1 MAGGGLVEPLLISTR
16 LGMDEMVIG
25 GQLVEFKHIFYS
37 WVAIGILTILGL
49 VVKSRLKM
57 VPTGAQNVLETMID
71 GLEGFIIS
79 NMGERGRRY
88 VPLLC
93 GIFFYILCM
102 NLMGL
107 VPGFDA
113 PTANMNTTAS
123 MAVLVFLYY
132 NFLGLKSWGPKY
144 IKHFTGP
151 MPVLTPLMLPL
162 EIVSHLA
169 RPLSLTFR
177 LFGNIRGEE
186 LILVIFFT
194 LAPLFATLPIYFLF
208 GLAKTLQAFIFFLLT
223 MVYIQGALDHAH

>member
-1 MAGGGLVEPLLISTR
+1 MAGGLVEPLLISTK

-37 WVAIGILTILGL
+37 WVAIGILAVLGL
-49 VVKSRLKM
+49 VVKGRLKM
-57 VPTGAQNVLETMID
+57 VPTGAQNVLETIVD

-186 LILVIFFT
+186 LILIIFFT

>member
-1 MAGGGLVEPLLISTR
+1 MAGGGLVEPLLISTK
-16 LGMDEMVIG
+16 LGLDEAVIF
-25 GQLVEFKHIFYS
+25 GQVVEVKHIFYT
-37 WVAIGILTILGL
+37 WVAIGILAVLGF
-49 VVKSRLKM
+49 VVQRRLKM
-57 VPTGAQNVLETMID
+57 VPTGAQNVLETIID
-71 GLEGFIIS
+71 GLEGFILS
-79 NMGERGRRY
+79 NMGEGGRRY
-88 VPLLC
+88 VPALC

-123 MAVLVFLYY
+123 MSVVVFLYY
-132 NFLGLKSWGPKY
+132 NYLGLKSWGSKY
-144 IKHFTGP
+144 INHFTGP

-186 LILVIFFT
+186 LILIIFFT

-223 MVYIQGALDHAH
+223 MVYIKGALDHAH